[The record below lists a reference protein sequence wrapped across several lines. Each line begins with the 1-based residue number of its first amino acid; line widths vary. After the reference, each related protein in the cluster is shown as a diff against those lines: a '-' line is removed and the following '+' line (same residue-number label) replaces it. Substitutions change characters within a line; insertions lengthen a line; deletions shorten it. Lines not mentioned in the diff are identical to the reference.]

1 MLAALNLLA
10 VGLGVGAGGLVATLL
25 ALALGGGLTLAGV
38 DTGGDIGLIV
48 GVIGGLAVA
57 GWVSGRMAAHSE
69 RFHGSVT
76 GLLLAGVVIV
86 VARVGGSPAPTGT
99 VIWLAVLS
107 AVIGGLTGW
116 LAGRAKTRSG

>member
-1 MLAALNLLA
+1 MLAALNILA

-38 DTGGDIGLIV
+38 DTGGDIGLVV
-48 GVIGGLAVA
+48 GVIGGLSVA
-57 GWVSGRMAAHSE
+57 GWVAGKMAPHSE

-86 VARVGGSPAPTGT
+86 VARVGGSAAPTGT

-116 LAGRAKTRSG
+116 LAGRAKPRSG